1 MSSQSQLAQKSPVP
15 PWAEALARVLDSAI
29 PIPGT
34 GVRFGLDAVLG
45 FVAPGVGDAVTAVA
59 TAAFLWT
66 GFRRGAPKLVLL
78 RMLFNLLVDA
88 LIGAIPVF
96 GDIFDLFHRAAT
108 KNLELARQYAL
119 EQYRPTFGDYVFI
132 ALILICLLALLMAP
146 FAIALTLAYAI
157 ARH

>member
-1 MSSQSQLAQKSPVP
+1 M
-15 PWAEALARVLDSAI
+15 LARVLDSAI

-45 FVAPGVGDAVTAVA
+45 FVAPGVGDAITAAA
-59 TAAFLWT
+59 TAAFLWA

-78 RMLFNLLVDA
+78 RMLFNLLLDA
-88 LIGAIPVF
+88 LVGAIPVF
-96 GDIFDLFHRAAT
+96 GDVFDLFHRAAT

-119 EQYRPTFGDYVFI
+119 EQQYHPTFGDYVFI
-132 ALILICLLALLMAP
+132 ALILICLLVLLLAP

-157 ARH
+157 AHHSG